1 MMENELIKVSE
12 NENGELL
19 VSARELHEF
28 LEISRN
34 FTTWF
39 KRMCEYGYDENV
51 DFVTIW
57 SDSKNGNAV
66 SYLGSPQKMS
76 AKGYVVNY
84 ALKIDMAKELS
95 MIQRNEKGKQTR
107 QYFIEC
113 EKQLTSQVPQLSRKE
128 TLQLQLFSKDPLEVA
143 NAHTELVQIE
153 IAEATKPLIET
164 IEEQKP
170 DVDFANAIK
179 TSETNIKIGDFSKMT
194 TLGRTKLFEFLR
206 ENKILMKTNL
216 PYQTYIDRNYFA
228 VTELSKNGMIFPTTL
243 ITPKGQQW
251 LLNNYPELIRE

>member
-1 MMENELIKVSE
+1 MMENELIKVSQ

-19 VSARELHEF
+19 VSARDLHEF
-28 LEISRN
+28 LEINTEFRK
-34 FTTWF
+34 WMP
-39 KRMCEYGYDENV
+39 RMIDYGFEENI
-51 DFVTIW
+51 DFI
-57 SDSKNGNAV
+57 KV
-66 SYLGSPQKMS
+66 SQKCHS
-76 AKGYVVNY
+76 SLTGQKQVNY
-84 ALKIDMAKELS
+84 ALKLDMAKEIA
-95 MIQRNEKGKQTR
+95 MIQRNEKGKQAR

-113 EKQLTSQVPQLSRKE
+113 EKQLKSQVPQLSRKE
-128 TLQLQLFSKDPLEVA
+128 TLQLQLFSKDTLEVV

-179 TSETNIKIGDFSKMT
+179 TSDTNIKIGDFSKMT
-194 TLGRTKLFEFLR
+194 TLRQKKLFEFLR

-216 PYQTYIDRNYFA
+216 PYQTYVDRDYFT
-228 VTELSKNGMIFPTTL
+228 VTELSKNGKLFQVTL

-251 LLNNYPELIRE
+251 LLKRHPELVRE